1 MTANEVELVK
11 LVSQLKEMLM
21 KSTVCLLE
29 NGTQFS
35 EEARQL
41 VYYCEEKIMELF
53 QKSEEQ

>member
-53 QKSEEQ
+53 EVKG